1 MIHCQQVRKSYKQ
14 DVLSDITFSV
24 KEPKIIGLIGRNGV
38 GKSTLF
44 RLLAGHSKITTGE
57 IQLFGEQAFNNLIVA
72 ANTFLA
78 DEQMSFPSTL
88 TLDIILKQASRFYP
102 NFAIKRALDLV
113 AYARLP
119 LKGYHPYLSRG
130 QRATFNLIYA
140 LCTRGAVTLLDEPI
154 NGMDEA
160 IRDDFYRAILKEY
173 MEVPRM
179 LIISSHHLREME
191 HLLEEI
197 LLLDEGV
204 VRKHDSIEAFQ
215 QFAVRVHGLK
225 EDIEPFSSETV
236 LMRKEMA
243 AFYEVVMET
252 PTDLSRFEGKANFLS
267 ASEACKLLTI
277 KWGGFIFNVCFC
289 DVE

>member
-44 RLLAGHSKITTGE
+44 RLLAGHSKITTCE
-57 IQLFGEQAFNNLIVA
+57 IQLFGEQPFNNLIVA

-88 TLDIILKQASRFYP
+88 TLDIILKQASHFYP

-140 LCTRGAVTLLDEPI
+140 LCTRCAVALLDEPI

-277 KWGGFIFNVCFC
+277 KLGGEIHIQRLFL
-289 DVE
+289 